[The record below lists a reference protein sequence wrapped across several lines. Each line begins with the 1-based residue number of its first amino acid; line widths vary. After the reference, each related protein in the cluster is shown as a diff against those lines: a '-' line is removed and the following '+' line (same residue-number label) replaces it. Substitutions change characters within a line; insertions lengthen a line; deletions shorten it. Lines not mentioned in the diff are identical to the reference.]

1 MAESVDARDLKSLT
15 YCRCVSSSLIPST
28 NQQNNKIMKKLTKE
42 QKEKVEAV
50 VMALIISPVM
60 AFLMWL
66 SLILEG

>member
-1 MAESVDARDLKSLT
+1 
-15 YCRCVSSSLIPST
+15 
-28 NQQNNKIMKKLTKE
+28 MKKLTKE

-66 SLILEG
+66 SLVIQG